1 MKNGLSRRQ
10 LLSLAL
16 AAGVVPAALA
26 LPTPAMAAGTA
37 ADYVHSL
44 GVEVIKLA
52 NGGKRGDK
60 ALQQRFASLLNR
72 YINIPNV
79 ANFALGTSVKS
90 LPAGDKAKFYN
101 LVANYAAALF
111 VYYVDDFKG
120 TDLTITASAEQGKF
134 TTIDSTIAGSTIN
147 SEKLRWRVLGSNGSY
162 RVADLNIKGVWLTI
176 AMKKLFGDTL
186 NASKG
191 DFEPLYAKLR
201 EAETW

>member
-10 LLSLAL
+10 LLGLAL
-16 AAGVVPAALA
+16 ASGVVF
-26 LPTPAMAAGTA
+26 PTSVLAAGA
-37 ADYVHSL
+37 AGDYVHSL

-79 ANFALGTSVKS
+79 ANFALGTAAKS
-90 LPAGDKAKFYN
+90 LPPGDKAKFYD

-111 VYYVDDFKG
+111 VWYVDDFKG

-134 TTIDSTIAGSTIN
+134 TTVDSTIAGSTVN
-147 SEKLRWRVLGSNGSY
+147 SEKMRWRVIGSGGSY
-162 RVADLNIKGVWLTI
+162 RVADINIKGVWLTI
-176 AMKKLFGDTL
+176 AMKQLFSDTL
-186 NASKG
+186 RSSQG
-191 DFEPLYAKLR
+191 DFGPLYAKLR
-201 EAETW
+201 EAESW

>member
-10 LLSLAL
+10 VLGLAL
-16 AAGVVPAALA
+16 AAGVF
-26 LPTPAMAAGTA
+26 LPSQAFAAGSA
-37 ADYVHSL
+37 GDYVHNL
-44 GVEVIKLA
+44 GQEVIKLA

-72 YINIPNV
+72 YINIPSV
-79 ANFALGTSVKS
+79 ATFALGTAAKD
-90 LPAGDKAKFYN
+90 LPPGDKAKFYS

-111 VYYVDDFKG
+111 VWYVDDFKG
-120 TDLTITASAEQGKF
+120 TDLTITASAAQGKF
-134 TTIDSTIAGSTIN
+134 TTVDSTIAGSVVN

-162 RVADLNIKGVWLTI
+162 RVADLNIKGVWLSI

-191 DFEPLYAKLR
+191 DFGPLYAKLR